1 MIAHARGDLTSDGVI
16 MMLMLA
22 IGILCY
28 VFLLGRIEPIPEP
41 AAEVGE
47 GTTTAAA

>member
-1 MIAHARGDLTSDGVI
+1 MIAHARGDLTSDVI

-28 VFLLGRIEPIPEP
+28 VFLLGRIEPLREPE
-41 AAEVGE
+41 ADARCE
-47 GTTTAAA
+47 TTAAAA

>member
-28 VFLLGRIEPIPEP
+28 VFLLGRIEPLREPE
-41 AAEVGE
+41 ADARCE
-47 GTTTAAA
+47 TTAAAA